1 MYATGGGK
9 GGGKTCCYEMKS
21 GSLTMDADERTYA
34 KCLKLAEKEE
44 ERRGGVERRQKRS

>member
-34 KCLKLAEKEE
+34 KCLKLARKWRKEKASVQTRE
-44 ERRGGVERRQKRS
+44 

>member
-34 KCLKLAEKEE
+34 KCLKLAENWRKEE
-44 ERRGGVERRQKRS
+44 GPASVQTRE